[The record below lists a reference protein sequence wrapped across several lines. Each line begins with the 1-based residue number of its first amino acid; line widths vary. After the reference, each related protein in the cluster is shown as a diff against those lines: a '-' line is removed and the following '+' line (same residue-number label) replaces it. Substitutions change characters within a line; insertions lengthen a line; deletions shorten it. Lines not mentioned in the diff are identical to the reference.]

1 MSLHY
6 VALGDSTT
14 VGVGDPM
21 NGSTTDLSGAGARP
35 GEGWRGWASLLAD
48 ALGSSHRVTF
58 SNHATSGATVPVVV
72 SDQLP
77 ETGTG
82 RVDLASLI
90 VGVNDTL
97 RSTFDQAQIRDGL
110 QRCAEQLTARGAVL
124 LTVRFHDHGQ
134 VFGLPSW
141 LRRPLWQRIEQV
153 NNAYDDLHAR
163 FGGIRIDMAD
173 YPEVYRR
180 DFWSVDRLHPGER
193 GHRRLARAFADELAL
208 RGFRIAVPPDLEC
221 AGQTPT
227 KWADAV
233 WMVREGVPW
242 LGRRASDL
250 TPWAAKMVLTQ
261 FRPNRF
267 ANVGRSPQPRLAQLP
282 RPDVLVHN
290 PTTANAEVQRV
301 QA

>member
-1 MSLHY
+1 M
-6 VALGDSTT
+6 ALGDSTT
-14 VGVGDPM
+14 VGVGDPL
-21 NGSTTDLSGAGARP
+21 NGSTTELSGAGARP
-35 GEGWRGWASLLAD
+35 GEGWRGWASLLAE

-58 SNHATSGATVPVVV
+58 SNLATSGATAPLVAAE
-72 SDQLP
+72 QLP

-82 RVDLASLI
+82 PIDIASLI

-97 RSTFDQAQIRDGL
+97 RSTFDPGQIRDCLNG
-110 QRCAEQLTARGAVL
+110 CAEQLTARGALL

-153 NNAYDDLHAR
+153 NTIYDDLFSR

-193 GHRRLARAFADELAL
+193 GHRRVARAFADELARTGL
-208 RGFRIAVPPDLEC
+208 RIDVPPDLDCDEDK
-221 AGQTPT
+221 APT

-242 LGRRASDL
+242 LGRRAHDL
-250 TPWAAKMVLTQ
+250 TPWAAKMALTQ
-261 FRPNRF
+261 LR
-267 ANVGRSPQPRLAQLP
+267 
-282 RPDVLVHN
+282 
-290 PTTANAEVQRV
+290 
-301 QA
+301 

>member
-1 MSLHY
+1 VSLHY

-14 VGVGDPM
+14 VGVGDPL
-21 NGSTTDLSGAGARP
+21 NGSTTELSGAGARP
-35 GEGWRGWASLLAD
+35 GEGWRGWASLLAE

-58 SNHATSGATVPVVV
+58 SNLATSGATAPLVAAE
-72 SDQLP
+72 QLP

-82 RVDLASLI
+82 PIDIASLI

-97 RSTFDQAQIRDGL
+97 RSTFDPGQIRDCLNG
-110 QRCAEQLTARGAVL
+110 CAEQLTARGALL

-153 NNAYDDLHAR
+153 NTIYDDLFSR

-193 GHRRLARAFADELAL
+193 GHRRVARAFADELARSGL
-208 RGFRIAVPPDLEC
+208 RIDVPPDLDCDEDK
-221 AGQTPT
+221 APT

-242 LGRRASDL
+242 LGRRAHDL
-250 TPWAAKMVLTQ
+250 TPWAVKMALTQ
-261 FRPNRF
+261 LRP
-267 ANVGRSPQPRLAQLP
+267 S
-282 RPDVLVHN
+282 
-290 PTTANAEVQRV
+290 TNAEVERV
-301 QA
+301 RV

>member
-14 VGVGDPM
+14 VGVGDPL
-21 NGSTTDLSGAGARP
+21 NGTTTDLSGAGARP
-35 GEGWRGWASLLAD
+35 GQGWRGWASLLAD

-58 SNHATSGATVPVVV
+58 SNLATSGATAPMVAA
-72 SDQLP
+72 DQLP
-77 ETGTG
+77 GTGTG
-82 RVDLASLI
+82 PIDLASLI

-97 RSTFDQAQIRDGL
+97 RSTFDRSEIRDCL
-110 QRCAEQLTARGAVL
+110 QYCAEHLTARGALL

-141 LRRPLWQRIEQV
+141 LRLPLWQRIEQV
-153 NNAYDDLHAR
+153 NTVYDDLHSR

-193 GHRRLARAFADELAL
+193 GHRRLARAFSDELHR
-208 RGFRIAVPPDLEC
+208 RGTRIAVPPELDC
-221 AGQTPT
+221 AGEPPT
-227 KWADAV
+227 RWADAL

-242 LGRRASDL
+242 LGRRAGDL
-250 TPWAAKMVLTQ
+250 TPWAARMALSQLRPPTPRSTTTPSLT
-261 FRPNRF
+261 R
-267 ANVGRSPQPRLAQLP
+267 
-282 RPDVLVHN
+282 
-290 PTTANAEVQRV
+290 TAVPSADAEVQRV
-301 QA
+301 RA

>member
-1 MSLHY
+1 

-48 ALGSSHRVTF
+48 ALGSTHRVTF
-58 SNHATSGATVPVVV
+58 SNFATSGATAPMVACH
-72 SDQLP
+72 QLP
-77 ETGTG
+77 ETGSDPI
-82 RVDLASLI
+82 DLASLI

-97 RSTFDQAQIRDGL
+97 RSTFDPGQIRDCL
-110 QRCAEQLTARGAVL
+110 LYCAEQLTDRGALL

-153 NNAYDDLHAR
+153 NSVYDDLHAR
-163 FGGIRIDMAD
+163 YGGIRIDMAD

-180 DFWSVDRLHPGER
+180 DFWSVDRLHPGEL
-193 GHRRLARAFADELAL
+193 GHRRLARAFADELHHRGL
-208 RGFRIAVPPDLEC
+208 RIDVPPALDC
-221 AGQTPT
+221 AGQVPS

-242 LGRRASDL
+242 LGRRAGDL
-250 TPWAAKMVLTQ
+250 TPWAARMALSQ
-261 FRPNRF
+261 LRP
-267 ANVGRSPQPRLAQLP
+267 A
-282 RPDVLVHN
+282 
-290 PTTANAEVQRV
+290 TTASAVVSASASANAEVQRI

>member
-1 MSLHY
+1 

-14 VGVGDPM
+14 VGVGDPL
-21 NGSTTDLSGAGARP
+21 NGSTTELSGAGARP
-35 GEGWRGWASLLAD
+35 GEGWRGWASLLAE

-58 SNHATSGATVPVVV
+58 LNLATSGATAPLVAAE
-72 SDQLP
+72 QLP
-77 ETGTG
+77 GTGTG
-82 RVDLASLI
+82 PIDIASLI

-97 RSTFDQAQIRDGL
+97 RSTFDPGQIRDCLNG
-110 QRCAEQLTARGAVL
+110 CAEQLTTRGALL

-153 NNAYDDLHAR
+153 NTIYDDLFSR

-193 GHRRLARAFADELAL
+193 GHRRVARAFADELARSGL
-208 RGFRIAVPPDLEC
+208 RIDVPPDLDCDEDK
-221 AGQTPT
+221 APT

-242 LGRRASDL
+242 LGRRAHDL
-250 TPWAAKMVLTQ
+250 TPWAAKMALTQ
-261 FRPNRF
+261 LRP
-267 ANVGRSPQPRLAQLP
+267 
-282 RPDVLVHN
+282 
-290 PTTANAEVQRV
+290 PTNAEVERARV
-301 QA
+301 

>member
-1 MSLHY
+1 
-6 VALGDSTT
+6 
-14 VGVGDPM
+14 M

-35 GEGWRGWASLLAD
+35 GEGWRGWASLLAES
-48 ALGSSHRVTF
+48 LGSSHRVTF
-58 SNHATSGATVPVVV
+58 SNFATSGATAPLVAA
-72 SDQLP
+72 DQLP
-77 ETGTG
+77 ETGAG
-82 RVDLASLI
+82 PIDLASLI

-97 RSTFDQAQIRDGL
+97 RSTFDAGQIRDCL
-110 QRCAEQLTARGAVL
+110 QYCAEQLTARGALL

-153 NNAYDDLHAR
+153 NEAYDDLHTR

-193 GHRRLARAFADELAL
+193 GHRRLARAFADELHR
-208 RGFRIAVPPDLEC
+208 RGLPIAVPPDLDC
-221 AGQTPT
+221 AGQTPS

-242 LGRRASDL
+242 LGRRAGDL
-250 TPWAAKMVLTQ
+250 TPWAAKMAVTQ
-261 FRPNRF
+261 FR
-267 ANVGRSPQPRLAQLP
+267 GLRSPT
-282 RPDVLVHN
+282 
-290 PTTANAEVQRV
+290 PTFPQVTADAEVQRI